1 MEQPR
6 RASRLGAALAAL
18 TLVLLDFAL
27 GNRYMIVSH
36 WVSIVIGV
44 ALVLL
49 IIATRFTQNQQ
60 LESVEYAAT
69 ITWIVIA
76 LLLNAANL
84 VEVVDEVLFRAS
96 QIPPTTLVLTSLA
109 IWSASTLA
117 FSLLYW
123 AIDRGG
129 PDARISDSPGYPDF
143 EFPAYTVPELVPPD
157 WQPAFMDYLF
167 IGFSLSTTFGPTE
180 TIPLTTRAKGLMILQ
195 SLAALVTIIV
205 VAARAIGVIPG
216 S

>member
-1 MEQPR
+1 MQPQ

-27 GNRYMIVSH
+27 SERYMIVSH
-36 WVSIVIGV
+36 WVSLAIG
-44 ALVLL
+44 VLL
-49 IIATRFTQNQQ
+49 IVLIVATRFTRNPQ

-76 LLLNAANL
+76 LLLNGANL
-84 VEVVDEVLFRAS
+84 VEVIDETIFRTSHIA
-96 QIPPTTLVLTSLA
+96 PNALVLTSLA
-109 IWSASTLA
+109 IWSANALA

-143 EFPAYTVPELVPPD
+143 AFPAYSTAAMMPPD
-157 WQPAFMDYLF
+157 WQPSFMDYLF
-167 IGFSLSTTFGPTE
+167 VGFTTSTTFGPTE
-180 TIPLTTRAKGLMILQ
+180 TIPLTARAKAFMILQ
-195 SLAALVTIIV
+195 SLTSLVTIIV
-205 VAARAIGVIPG
+205 VAARAIGIIPG
-216 S
+216 T